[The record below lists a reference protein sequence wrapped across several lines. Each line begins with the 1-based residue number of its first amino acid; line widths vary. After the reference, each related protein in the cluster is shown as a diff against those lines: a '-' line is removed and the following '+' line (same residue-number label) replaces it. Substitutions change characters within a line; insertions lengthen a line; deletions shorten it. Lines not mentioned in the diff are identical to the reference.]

1 MKKVILFALALILSL
16 SVFAQENQPFTI
28 DSLYQKQDE
37 YLVYSK
43 VIDFTGKSKIEIMN
57 GFKNWGGTTFV
68 NLKEVIVS
76 ETEDQIVLN
85 YITKDMYVKSLGGIF
100 VTEWYVRLVAEFKE
114 GKMRVS
120 FYDDGNSFWLG
131 NQYGPSTPARTYKL
145 AMYFKDGEP
154 RKMSHLG
161 LVAFKHGVVNTANS
175 IKLVESKKTNDNW

>member
-1 MKKVILFALALILSL
+1 MKKLLLFAVVLIVTLTS
-16 SVFAQENQPFTI
+16 FGQDIRPFPI

-57 GFKNWGGTTFV
+57 GFKNWGGTNFV

-85 YITKDMYVKSLGGIF
+85 YITNDMYVKSLGAI
-100 VTEWYVRLVAEFKE
+100 VIAEWYVRLVAEFKE

-131 NQYGPSTPARTYKL
+131 SQYAPSTPARTYKL

-154 RKMSHLG
+154 RKMSHAG
-161 LVAFKHGVVNTANS
+161 LVGFKDGVINTANS
-175 IKLVESKKTNDNW
+175 IKLVESKRTNDNW